1 MSSPKRVADARR
13 HTVLQ
18 HDLSKS
24 FAFVLC
30 TEPGQAMSP
39 ATRRMIKK
47 HAMKDIEKSRRHKK
61 QGSSSY
67 GFLVTQPGTGTAC
80 TTASVESTPRLRS
93 RSKIG
98 EECDSAN
105 SPENLNNSFK
115 EFQTGGHPL
124 EWDAILSAPISR
136 MWAGRIDYFKNYP
149 IEMNMHHHGLLD
161 HS

>member
-1 MSSPKRVADARR
+1 
-13 HTVLQ
+13 
-18 HDLSKS
+18 
-24 FAFVLC
+24 
-30 TEPGQAMSP
+30 
-39 ATRRMIKK
+39 MIKK